1 MQISNQPK
9 EGSSSVCLGCAQWN
23 LKESAGQRI
32 YTKQQS
38 SRTVYGSAV
47 LTVRAAFV
55 SRALLCRHFWS
66 PKPPFLSPESPYSL
80 RRDPD
85 ESQST
90 INLAFTFEVGLK
102 LDWMPGQ
109 AQAAAACAQEGQ
121 PSLLP
126 DLPGNQPFRLCLN
139 RSRNLPR
146 PGIQYSGYM
155 FS

>member
-1 MQISNQPK
+1 MQISNQQK

-102 LDWMPGQ
+102 LDGCP
-109 AQAAAACAQEGQ
+109 AELRLQ
-121 PSLLP
+121 PLVHRRGSLLCSLTCQVTSLL
-126 DLPGNQPFRLCLN
+126 DFA
-139 RSRNLPR
+139 
-146 PGIQYSGYM
+146 
-155 FS
+155 